1 MQIVSAPEHATDKI
15 QILYSGKFSL
25 VQNFADL
32 PITCPE
38 EIFVVLNFVPSL
50 NGDHTTCMNIKFRS
64 SNFRDIHLIR
74 ENREI
79 LHHAKISHYTVQA
92 DRAQNI

>member
-15 QILYSGKFSL
+15 QIPYSGKFSL

-32 PITCPE
+32 PITRPE
-38 EIFVVLNFVPSL
+38 EIFVVLNFASSL
-50 NGDHTTCMNIKFRS
+50 NRHHTTCVNVKFRS
-64 SNFRDIHLIR
+64 SYFRDIRLIR
-74 ENREI
+74 ENCEI
-79 LHHAKISHYTVQA
+79 LHHAKIFRYTVRA